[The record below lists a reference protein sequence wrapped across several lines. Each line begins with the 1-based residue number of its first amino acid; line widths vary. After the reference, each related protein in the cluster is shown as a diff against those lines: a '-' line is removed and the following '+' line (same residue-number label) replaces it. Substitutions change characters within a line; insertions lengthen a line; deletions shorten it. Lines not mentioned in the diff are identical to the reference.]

1 VIGMKIARSR
11 IMTQLLL
18 RFGLVI
24 NCLGFA
30 TIATLYVLLTNEYH
44 ADQQEEIQTVSR
56 VVLQAMESSHKA
68 SQTVEHLI
76 DIHLQTV
83 SENIAQRLK
92 GKSLE
97 AIRLQELLDL
107 KKAYDL
113 AGISLFV
120 RKGDDIVVAKSTDI
134 HELGLSSKSW
144 GYWFTAFQQLMNREK
159 VTVEK
164 GYRSDHFWVGPI
176 SKSEWEQRY
185 YKYAYYFDGS
195 SSFMINP
202 YMDAEKVYQLSIE
215 SGPNQLIDQISR
227 ESALIDQIAVVNVPA
242 YLKGADNKVIE
253 PEHDLPVLYGKLE
266 GHLPEHDAL
275 LKKAWSTKRMQS
287 IRFEQEGKVKNNIYL
302 ALPQNRVMVITTDLT
317 EQESERTQMISVMI
331 AGQCLMMLLLFVIIH
346 TVTRRQLRPLQQMA
360 DHIMSVS
367 DGDLTQT
374 LNIHENNEW
383 DLLAEKINHM
393 TEKMR
398 QLILQIKKEIHSLH
412 VFSSLLSQRVYTS
425 MNHMNTRSLLM
436 TEESK
441 ALLVE
446 LDACGETI
454 RDCVQAA
461 SKLLQQGE
469 GSAADLSALEDS
481 VGALVNKVQQ
491 LSALSHS
498 HAGNLVNLSIAFH
511 DSLSELSGII
521 ENIDHLAEELKE
533 KIGMFRLGE

>member
-1 VIGMKIARSR
+1 
-11 IMTQLLL
+11 MTQLLL

-24 NCLGFA
+24 NLLGFA
-30 TIATLYVLLTNEYH
+30 MIAILYVLLSRAYH
-44 ADQQEEIQTVSR
+44 ADQQEEIQTVSK
-56 VVLQAMESSHKA
+56 VVLEAMASSHKA

-83 SENIAQRLK
+83 SKEIAERLK
-92 GKSLE
+92 GRSLD
-97 AIRLQELLDL
+97 AISLQELLDL
-107 KKAYDL
+107 KKTYDL

-120 RKGDDIVVAKSTDI
+120 RKGDDIVIAKSTDI
-134 HELGLSSKSW
+134 HELGLSAKSW
-144 GYWFTAFQQLMNREK
+144 GYWFTAFQQLMNREQ

-195 SSFMINP
+195 SPFMINP

-215 SGPNQLIDQISR
+215 SGPNQLIEQISR
-227 ESALIDQIAVVNVPA
+227 ESALIDRIAVVNVPA
-242 YLKGADNKVIE
+242 FLKGADNQVIE
-253 PEHDLPVLYGKLE
+253 PENDLPVLYGTLDPD
-266 GHLPEHDAL
+266 LPENGKL
-275 LKKAWSTKRMQS
+275 LEEAWRTKQMQS
-287 IRFEQEGKVKNNIYL
+287 IRFEREGKVKNSIYL
-302 ALPQNRVMVITTDLT
+302 ALPQNRVMVFTTDLT
-317 EQESERTQMISVMI
+317 KQEAERTQLITVMI
-331 AGQCLMMLLLFVIIH
+331 AGQCLSMLLLFVIFH
-346 TVTRRQLRPLQQMA
+346 AVTKRQLRPLMQMA
-360 DHIMSVS
+360 DHISRVS

-374 LNIHENNEW
+374 LRIHENNEW
-383 DLLAEKINHM
+383 DQLAEKISQM

-412 VFSSLLSQRVYTS
+412 VLSSLLSQRVYAS
-425 MNHMNTRSLLM
+425 INSMNTRSLLM

-454 RDCVQAA
+454 QEYVQAA
-461 SKLLQQGE
+461 TKLLQQGE
-469 GSAADLSALEDS
+469 WSPADLAALEES
-481 VGALVNKVQQ
+481 VGAMGNKVQQ

-521 ENIDHLAEELKE
+521 DNIDHLTEELKE